1 MASYIARRKFLAT
14 LGGAAAAWSL
24 AARAQQP
31 ERMRRIGVLMNA
43 AADDPEGQA
52 RVAAFRQG
60 LQQLDWTGGC
70 HRDRLG
76 DWDQPRSGLVG
87 HERVIE
93 LPFPPQD
100 VSKSIKL
107 ANRGRLAANHR
118 VASGGQF
125 NVLIGHDVERQDMAV
140 DMIHVGGDAASEE
153 VAQPPPDQ

>member
-1 MASYIARRKFLAT
+1 MKRREFITL
-14 LGGAAAAWSL
+14 LGGAAVWPR
-24 AARAQQP
+24 AARAQQT
-31 ERMRRIGVLMNA
+31 ERVRRIGVLMTL
-43 AADDPEGQA
+43 AADDLEGQA

-93 LPFPPQD
+93 LPIPPQD

-107 ANRGRLAANHR
+107 ANRGRPAANHR

-125 NVLIGHDVERQDMAV
+125 NVLIGHDVEQGGVWRGQ
-140 DMIHVGGDAASEE
+140 VGDFDRRRSESGRRLASAAR
-153 VAQPPPDQ
+153 D